1 MQFEIDLIK
10 WLQSGDK
17 PLIDHVVY
25 FITQFGSEIF
35 FILAVMIL
43 YWCVDK
49 REGFRLVNL
58 FMLSQVT
65 VGIIKAAVGRV
76 RPYYHEGIKP
86 ILEQTEGYSFPS
98 GHSSNIAVIGTDLT
112 LIAKN
117 KGRFF
122 KTTLIMSVI
131 IVPLVMFSRVYL
143 GQHFP
148 TDTIVGAIIGVGT
161 GLIGWK
167 LFDLLKDKE
176 ERLFYAIAPLSVV
189 CLVVALVYFA
199 VRGQQ
204 LDSLATVAGTYLAA
218 GLGYWIEKRYVGYEV
233 RADKAWKYIVRV
245 LIGAVIVLALKEGL
259 KAVFGLFAS
268 GILEIIM
275 RFVRYFTMG
284 IFVTLLAPMMFKKLK
299 I

>member
-1 MQFEIDLIK
+1 MQFEIDIIK

-17 PLIDHVVY
+17 PLLDYVVY
-25 FITQFGSEIF
+25 IITQFGSEIF

-43 YWCVDK
+43 YWCIDK

-58 FMLSQVT
+58 FMLSQIT
-65 VGIIKAAVGRV
+65 VGIIKTAVGRV
-76 RPYYHEGIKP
+76 RPYYHNGIRP

-112 LIAKN
+112 LLAK
-117 KGRFF
+117 KRHKYF
-122 KTTLIMSVI
+122 KTALIMSVI
-131 IVPLVMFSRVYL
+131 TVALVMFSRVYL

-148 TDTIVGAIIGVGT
+148 SDTIVGAIIGTMAAV
-161 GLIGWK
+161 IGWK

-176 ERLFYAIAPLSVV
+176 ERLFYGIAPLSVA
-189 CLVVALVYFA
+189 CLVIALVYFA
-199 VRGQQ
+199 VSGEQ

-218 GLGYWIEKRYVGYEV
+218 GLGYCLEKRYVGYEV

-268 GILEIIM
+268 GGLAIFM
-275 RFVRYFTMG
+275 RFVRYFSMG

>member
-1 MQFEIDLIK
+1 LQFEIDLIK

-58 FMLSQVT
+58 FMLSQIT
-65 VGIIKAAVGRV
+65 VGIIKTAVGRV
-76 RPYYHEGIKP
+76 RPYYNEGIKP

-112 LIAKN
+112 LLAKS
-117 KGRFF
+117 KGRLF

-148 TDTIVGAIIGVGT
+148 TDTVVGAIIGVGA

-167 LFDLLKDKE
+167 LFDLLNDKE
-176 ERLFYAIAPLSVV
+176 ERLFYAIAPLSVA

-218 GLGYWIEKRYVGYEV
+218 GLGYWLEKRYVGYEV
-233 RADKAWKYIVRV
+233 RADKAWKYFVRV